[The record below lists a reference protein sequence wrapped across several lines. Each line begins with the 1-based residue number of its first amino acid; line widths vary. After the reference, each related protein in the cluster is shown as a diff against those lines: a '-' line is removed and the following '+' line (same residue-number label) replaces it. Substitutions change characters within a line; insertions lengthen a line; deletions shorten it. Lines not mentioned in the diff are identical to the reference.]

1 LRKVQRIEELAI
13 PKIGRPQ
20 VWYTG
25 CHMEGHHV
33 SECPRFRG
41 GRAVGQI
48 IQQTEEEIRSNRG
61 SDYIENDGAI
71 SAYGRVCECI
81 V

>member
-1 LRKVQRIEELAI
+1 MAGYPGSLRVAGTTGGSYLSRVQNQIAALTENIQELAI

-41 GRAVGQI
+41 AGR
-48 IQQTEEEIRSNRG
+48 
-61 SDYIENDGAI
+61 
-71 SAYGRVCECI
+71 
-81 V
+81 